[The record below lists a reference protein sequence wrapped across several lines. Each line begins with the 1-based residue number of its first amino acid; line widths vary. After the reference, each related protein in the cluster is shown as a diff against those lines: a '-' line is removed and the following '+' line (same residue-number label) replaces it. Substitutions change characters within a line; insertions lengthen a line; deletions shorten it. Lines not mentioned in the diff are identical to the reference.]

1 MEPLLE
7 AIVSMLLSPPPIPGV
22 VFLLLWIS
30 LESFFFFLPL
40 YIGMFIF
47 PLLPHPNRELFEDTL
62 ERNC

>member
-30 LESFFFFLPL
+30 LESFFF
-40 YIGMFIF
+40 
-47 PLLPHPNRELFEDTL
+47 LFASIYRHVYFSLITSS
-62 ERNC
+62 